1 MYGKINVAVDYI
13 KLVGGLILLILSG
26 DYLVRGGVA
35 IATRLKVS
43 PLVIGMTVIAFG
55 TSAPEFLVSLQAAIK
70 GNSEIAI
77 GNVVGSNIA
86 NIALILGMTALVYP
100 LKVAKN
106 SLRFDWPVMMIAT
119 LLFTWAAAG
128 SIITRIEGII
138 GAIALIGYTIWQ
150 IWYSRKNHIHEE
162 EEVVVKPVPI
172 WLSLLF
178 IAGSCI
184 GLAYGADFLIEGASS
199 IAQSYGISERVI
211 GVTIVAFGTSLPEL
225 AASLSAAFKK
235 QTDIAIGN
243 IIGSNL
249 FNILSVIG
257 LTAAIRPIPVDWT
270 NFRPDFIWMCGISLL
285 LIFLLLPVRE
295 AFSLYGEPL
304 RIKLKALFMGGRLG
318 RWGGILFVLI
328 YIFYIYTLLIHG

>member
-1 MYGKINVAVDYI
+1 MDYI
-13 KLVGGLILLILSG
+13 KLIGGLILLIISG

-35 IATRLKVS
+35 IATRMKVS

-70 GNSEIAI
+70 GSPEIAI

-86 NIALILGMTALVYP
+86 NIALILGLTALVYP
-100 LKVAKN
+100 LRVAQN
-106 SLRFDWPVMMIAT
+106 SMRYDWPAMMVAT
-119 LLFTWAAAG
+119 LLFTWAA
-128 SIITRIEGII
+128 SEREIMRWEGII
-138 GAIALIGYTIWQ
+138 GVAALIGYTIWQ
-150 IWYSRKNHIHEE
+150 IWFSRKNHVHEE
-162 EEVVVKPVPI
+162 EEEVKKPAPI
-172 WLSLLF
+172 WMALLF
-178 IAGSCI
+178 IAGSCV
-184 GLAYGADFLIEGASS
+184 GLAYGADFLIDGASS
-199 IAQSYGISERVI
+199 IAQSMGISERVV
-211 GVTIVAFGTSLPEL
+211 GVTVVAFGTSLPEL

-257 LTAAIRPIPVDWT
+257 MTAVIRPIPVAWDA
-270 NFRPDFIWMCGISLL
+270 FRPDFLWMCGISLL

-295 AFSLYGEPL
+295 AFGLRGEPL
-304 RIKLKALFMGGRLG
+304 RIKLKALFMAGRLG
-318 RWGGILFVLI
+318 RAGGIAFVMI